1 MSMENGNISVRSVV
15 LVIVNMEDKRIDV
28 ENVEILLVIVS
39 MED

>member
-1 MSMENGNISVRSVV
+1 MENGNISVRSVV